1 VESAPI
7 RPHAARMTDIVTLAE
22 PFRALFYAP
31 YYLAQARGAFN
42 RQGLEVR
49 METAGTTVLAAEA
62 VFSGKADVA
71 WSGPMRVMQHRA
83 ADPASPITAF
93 CAVIMRDPFLVVGRA
108 PREGLHLAELPLMRL
123 GLVTEVPT
131 PVWCLADAVA
141 RAGGQKLKDRS
152 GGTMAQNMARL
163 LDGTLDAIQV
173 FEPFAAEAEAA
184 GASVWYVQAEAGL
197 MAYSSLYARQE
208 TLADRRD
215 SMRGMVRALSDTLH
229 WLALAQASEVA
240 ALLEPYFPD
249 VLPEIRTR
257 AVARYQK
264 VGLWGDGPRFPRAAF
279 DALGEAMLRAK
290 TLPHLPAFEI
300 CVDEAVVEE
309 ALA

>member
-1 VESAPI
+1 
-7 RPHAARMTDIVTLAE
+7 MTQILTLAE

-31 YYLAQARGAFN
+31 YYLAEARGAYE
-42 RQGLEVR
+42 RQGLKVR
-49 METAGTTVLAAEA
+49 MRTAGTTTLAAEA
-62 VFSGKADVA
+62 VFLGKADVA

-83 ADPASPITAF
+83 EDPATPITAF

-108 PREGLHLAELPLMRL
+108 AREGLHLAELSGLRL

-141 RAGGQKLKDRS
+141 RAGGQKIKDRS
-152 GGTMAQNMARL
+152 GSSMAQNMIKLRE
-163 LDGTLDAIQV
+163 GSLDAIQV
-173 FEPFAAEAEAA
+173 FEPFASEAEAA
-184 GASVWYVQAEAGL
+184 GASVWYAQAEAGM
-197 MAYSSLYARQE
+197 MAYSSLYTRHE
-208 TLADRRD
+208 TLTERRGA
-215 SMRGMVRALSDTLH
+215 MRSLVRALAETLD
-229 WLALAQASEVA
+229 WLSRAEASEVA

-257 AVARYQK
+257 AVARYQA
-264 VGLWGDGPRFPRAAF
+264 VGLWSDGPRFPRAAF

-290 TLPHLPAFEI
+290 TLPHLPAFEL

>member
-1 VESAPI
+1 
-7 RPHAARMTDIVTLAE
+7 MTDIVTLAE
-22 PFRALFYAP
+22 PFRAIFYAP
-31 YYLAQARGAFN
+31 YYLAQARGAFG

-62 VFSGKADVA
+62 VFSGQADVA

-83 ADPASPITAF
+83 ADSASPLTAF

-108 PREGLHLAELPLMRL
+108 PREGLHLAELSGMRL

-141 RAGGQKLKDRS
+141 RAGGQKIKDRS
-152 GGTMAQNMARL
+152 GGTMAENVTRL

-184 GASVWYVQAEAGL
+184 GASVWYAQAEAGPL
-197 MAYSSLYARQE
+197 AYSSLYARQE
-208 TLADRRD
+208 TLSGRRGA
-215 SMRGMVRALSDTLH
+215 MRGMVRALSETLD
-229 WLALAQASEVA
+229 WLAVAEAPEVA
-240 ALLEPYFPD
+240 MLLEPYFPEL
-249 VLPEIRTR
+249 LPDIRLR
-257 AVARYQK
+257 AVARYQEA
-264 VGLWGDGPRFPRAAF
+264 GLWADGPRFPRAAF
-279 DALGEAMLRAK
+279 DALGTAMLRAGA
-290 TLPHLPAFEI
+290 LPHIPDFAI

>member
-1 VESAPI
+1 
-7 RPHAARMTDIVTLAE
+7 
-22 PFRALFYAP
+22 
-31 YYLAQARGAFN
+31 
-42 RQGLEVR
+42 

-83 ADPASPITAF
+83 ADPASPLTAF
-93 CAVIMRDPFLVVGRA
+93 CAVIMRDPFLVVGRT
-108 PREGLHLAELPLMRL
+108 PREGLHLAELSGMRL

-141 RAGGQKLKDRS
+141 RAGGQGIQDRS
-152 GGTMAQNMARL
+152 GGAMAQNVARL

-184 GASVWYVQAEAGL
+184 GASVWYAQARAGL
-197 MAYSSLYARQE
+197 LAYSSLYARQE
-208 TLADRRD
+208 VLSGRREA
-215 SMRGMVRALSDTLH
+215 MRGMVRALSETLD
-229 WLALAQASEVA
+229 WLAVAPAAEVA
-240 ALLEPYFPD
+240 ALLGPYFPELSPD
-249 VLPEIRTR
+249 IRLR
-257 AVARYQK
+257 AVARYQEA
-264 VGLWGDGPRFPRAAF
+264 GLWTDGPRFPRAAF
-279 DALGEAMLRAK
+279 DALGAAMLRAGA
-290 TLPHLPAFEI
+290 LPHIPDFPL

>member
-1 VESAPI
+1 
-7 RPHAARMTDIVTLAE
+7 MTDIVTLSE
-22 PFRALFYAP
+22 PFRAIFYAP
-31 YYLAQARGAFN
+31 YYLAQARGAFA

-49 METAGTTVLAAEA
+49 MEIAGTTALAAEA
-62 VFSGKADVA
+62 ALSGKADVA

-83 ADPASPITAF
+83 ADPSSPLTAF
-93 CAVIMRDPFLVVGRA
+93 CAVIMRDPFLIVGRA

-141 RAGGQKLKDRS
+141 KAGGQKIKDRS
-152 GGTMAQNMARL
+152 GGTMAQNLARL

-173 FEPFAAEAEAA
+173 FEPFAAEAETA
-184 GASVWYVQAEAGL
+184 GASVWYAQAEAGL

-208 TLADRRD
+208 TLTGRRE
-215 SMRGMVRALSDTLH
+215 SMRGMVRALSETLD
-229 WLALAQASEVA
+229 WLTRAEPSEVS
-240 ALLEPYFPD
+240 ALLEPFFPEIPPD
-249 VLPEIRTR
+249 IRTR
-257 AVARYQK
+257 AVARYQD
-264 VGLWGDGPRFPRAAF
+264 VGLWGDGPRFPRPAF

-290 TLPHLPAFEI
+290 TLPHMPAFEL

-309 ALA
+309 AMA

>member
-1 VESAPI
+1 MRI
-7 RPHAARMTDIVTLAE
+7 RPHAAGMIEKITLAE

-31 YYLAQARGAFN
+31 YYLAQARGAFAS
-42 RQGLEVR
+42 QGLEVR
-49 METAGTTVLAAEA
+49 METSGTTVLAAEA
-62 VFSGKADVA
+62 VLSGKADVA

-93 CAVIMRDPFLVVGRA
+93 CAVIMRDPFLVVGRS

-141 RAGGQKLKDRS
+141 KAGGQKLKDRS
-152 GGTMAQNMARL
+152 GGTMAQNLTRL

-184 GASVWYVQAEAGL
+184 GASVWYAQADAGP

-208 TLADRRD
+208 TLTERREA
-215 SMRGMVRALSDTLH
+215 MRAMVRALSETLD
-229 WLALAQASEVA
+229 WLARAEASEVS
-240 ALLEPYFPD
+240 ALLEPFFPD
-249 VLPEIRTR
+249 TLSDIRTR
-257 AVARYQK
+257 AVARYQD
-264 VGLWGDGPRFPRAAF
+264 VGLWSDGPRFPRPAF
-279 DALGEAMLRAK
+279 AALGDAMLRAK
-290 TLPHLPAFEI
+290 TLPHLPAFEL